1 LPETLAGEPGETIS
15 VPITL
20 DDATGVLGYYVA
32 LAYDP
37 AYLEFTSADNGE
49 LAQGWDAA
57 ATNVQ
62 GSRIRVANAGATE
75 LAGSGT
81 ILVLHF
87 TVKASLSAAPGPV
100 LHFTDAELNDGT
112 IAVTTIGPTLHSD
125 EDDRDGSPG
134 CFSGRLADED
144 GTQTGDRG
152 DTRGDVLML
161 AITLLCW
168 MLSPSHVGK
177 RRGAVGRCVSGGQR
191 P

>member
-15 VPITL
+15 VSITL
-20 DDATGVLGYYVA
+20 DDGTGVLGYYVA

-125 EDDRDGSPG
+125 EDDQDGSPG
-134 CFSGRLADED
+134 CFSGRLGEADEALPVD
-144 GTQTGDRG
+144 RSDARG
-152 DTRGDVLML
+152 DMLMF
-161 AITLLCW
+161 AIILSCW
-168 MLSPSHVGK
+168 MPCLTHSGK
-177 RRGAVGRCVSGGQR
+177 RGGAMGRCVSGGQR